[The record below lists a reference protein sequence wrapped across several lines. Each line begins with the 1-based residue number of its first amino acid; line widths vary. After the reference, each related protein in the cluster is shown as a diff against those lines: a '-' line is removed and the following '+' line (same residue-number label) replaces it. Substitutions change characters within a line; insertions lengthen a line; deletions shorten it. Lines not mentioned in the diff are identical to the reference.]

1 MNTTTLSQRHT
12 LLALQRV
19 QRVPERCGTG
29 DVRKEYRTLVLALP
43 PMILQHG
50 LAHTGSFYMAKGQE
64 AHRLVW
70 ADLAAVVQENAAVDT
85 AAARAWFENDIL
97 RAPRARYQWLT
108 RRALSAATALKR
120 HAQAL
125 LPAEG

>member
-19 QRVPERCGTG
+19 QKVRQHCGNS
-29 DVRKEYRTLVLALP
+29 DDRKDYRTLVLALP
-43 PMILQHG
+43 SMILQHG
-50 LAHTGSFYMAKGQE
+50 LAQTGSFYMAKGQK
-64 AHRLVW
+64 AHLVW
-70 ADLAAVVQENAAVDT
+70 ADLAAVVQENAAVDD

-120 HAQAL
+120 HVQAL